1 MNNQINSTKI
11 AKSALVKDNVTIG
24 EGTKIWN
31 FANVYG
37 CKIGKNCKVG
47 PYVEIQNNVKIGNN
61 VTISSHSFLC
71 SLVTI
76 EDDVFIGH
84 GVMTINDL
92 FPPSW
97 KRTGTDKHWKKTA
110 IKKGAV
116 IGSNA
121 TILPVTIGENA
132 IIAAGSVVTKDVA
145 PNSVVMGNPAK
156 EIAKRQDLKFEN
168 GEKAYENSTS

>member
-1 MNNQINSTKI
+1 MNKIKI
-11 AKSALVKDNVTIG
+11 AESALVREDVIIG

-37 CKIGKNCKVG
+37 CEMGKNCKIG

-76 EDDVFIGH
+76 EDDIFIGH
-84 GVMTINDL
+84 GIMTINDL

-97 KRTGTDKHWKKTA
+97 KRTGTDKHWKKTL
-110 IKKGAV
+110 IKKGAI
-116 IGSNA
+116 IGSNV
-121 TILPVTIGENA
+121 TLFPVTIGEYA
-132 IIAAGSVVTKDVA
+132 FVGAGSVVKKDVA
-145 PNSVVMGNPAK
+145 PYSVVVGNPAK